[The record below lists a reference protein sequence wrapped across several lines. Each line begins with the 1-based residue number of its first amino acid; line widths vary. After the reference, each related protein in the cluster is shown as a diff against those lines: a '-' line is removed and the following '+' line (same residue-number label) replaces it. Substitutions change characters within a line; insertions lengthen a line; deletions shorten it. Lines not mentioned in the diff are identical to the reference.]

1 MTQTL
6 GPGPVTAPP
15 GAPARVGGPHQALDD
30 AEVSAFVRDQ
40 LAGGVLDVQYL
51 RADKKFSR
59 TRAILYSIIG
69 VARLSKVHGE
79 LEAAHVR
86 IESLSGAKPVAHDG
100 EITEPKESV
109 ELAVDDRRLIVYR
122 SRA

>member
-1 MTQTL
+1 M
-6 GPGPVTAPP
+6 
-15 GAPARVGGPHQALDD
+15 APAW
-30 AEVSAFVRDQ
+30 RDQ

-51 RADKKFSR
+51 RADKKLSR

-69 VARLSKVHGE
+69 VARLGKVYGE

-109 ELAVDDRRLIVYR
+109 ELAIDDRRLIVYR
-122 SRA
+122 SRS